1 MVSIFD
7 RRQRLA
13 FPPRDSMIIQLR
25 TGWSRAVVFT
35 LMWWIFTDGVIDSWQ
50 VGVPVVLLATLVS
63 VALLP
68 RVTWSLSGI
77 ARFAPF
83 FLWQSLRGGADVA
96 WRAFH
101 PGMPIAPAV
110 VDYPLRLPPG
120 LPQVMLANIVSLL
133 PGTLSATLDGLALK
147 VHVLDSRGEPM
158 IELKALEHRVARMS
172 GVLLATSHGG
182 EVDAAIQKHSLCDRT
197 W

>member
-13 FPPRDSMIIQLR
+13 FPPRDSVIIQLR

-101 PGMPIAPAV
+101 PGMPIVPDLV
-110 VDYPLRLPPG
+110 EYPLQLSSG
-120 LPQVMLANIVSLL
+120 LPRVFMADTVSLL
-133 PGTLSATLDGLALK
+133 PGTLSAELGENSLT
-147 VHVLDSRGEPM
+147 VHVLDKRKDFLS
-158 IELKALEHRVARMS
+158 ELEAVEYSVARMF
-172 GVLLATSHGG
+172 GVSLNPAGG
-182 EVDAAIQKHSLCDRT
+182 GD
-197 W
+197 